1 MMDIKDTPMCKDAV
15 IRNGAKTLESGTRV
29 QFVGYDMNRLIN
41 LFDERIQG
49 FMGHEWEM
57 LRVSE
62 LGCPNKYA
70 FFTSTECVISFGIDK
85 RDEEYLNVYVLTK
98 LKLKVPFFCTF
109 GELEELCTEIIDT
122 FNKRLTNR
130 IMYGAKAETKIVDE
144 YVDFLSLQKRDNEV
158 DDDE

>member
-1 MMDIKDTPMCKDAV
+1 MMDIKNTSICKDAV
-15 IRNGAKTLESGTRV
+15 VYKRAKTLESGTRV
-29 QFVGYDMNRLIN
+29 QFVEYDMDRLIN

>member
-1 MMDIKDTPMCKDAV
+1 MDIKDTHICSGTV
-15 IRNGAKTLESGTRV
+15 IRNGAKTLMSGTRV
-29 QFVGYDMNRLIN
+29 QFVRYDMDRFIN

-57 LRVSE
+57 LRMSE
-62 LGCPNKYA
+62 FGCPNKYA
-70 FFTSTECVISFGIDK
+70 FFTSTECIISFGIDK

-98 LKLKVPFFCTF
+98 PKLKVPFFCTF

-130 IMYGAKAETKIVDE
+130 ILYGAEAKTKIVDE
-144 YVDFLSLQKRDNEV
+144 YVDFLNLQERDNEV
-158 DDDE
+158 DDGE

>member
-1 MMDIKDTPMCKDAV
+1 MMDIKDTPMCKDAIV
-15 IRNGAKTLESGTRV
+15 YKRAKTLESGTRV
-29 QFVGYDMNRLIN
+29 QFIEYDMDNLIN

-57 LRVSE
+57 LRISE
-62 LGCPNKYA
+62 FGCQDRYA

-98 LKLKVPFFCTF
+98 PKLKVPFFCTF

-122 FNKRLTNR
+122 FNKRLTNK
-130 IMYGAKAETKIVDE
+130 ILYGAEAKTKIVDE
-144 YVDFLSLQKRDNEV
+144 YVDFLNLQERRNEV
-158 DDDE
+158 DDGE